1 MKVTANGKTFT
12 FPDGTS
18 TEDIG
23 TAIDE
28 YFAGQSA
35 PTQQGVQQ
43 SPADNSLAS
52 GYAQLATQQKEG
64 LDRSAEQGAVL
75 GAAMRDAVTGE
86 SRMTPE
92 MERLQNVG
100 AAPEL
105 NSLSMDALKAGWS
118 QLFGSDASQEKI
130 LQSMGAKLRQDEKG
144 NTIVSLPSGDYAL
157 NKPGLSPQ
165 DLTSFLANALAF
177 TPAGRA
183 GTVLGAIGKSA
194 ATDLALQGGTSLAGG
209 EDIDPAQ
216 TAISAGIGGVGKGLE
231 NTVSAV
237 SRAVRGEMSPE
248 AKAAVDFASE
258 RNLPLMTSDTLKD
271 KTFMQ
276 GQAQTLGE
284 RVPFFGTG
292 KNRLN
297 QQQAR
302 ENLVRTFSDG
312 LGGIS
317 DKQLYESATKG

>member
-23 TAIDE
+23 AAIDE

-130 LQSMGAKLRQDEKG
+130 LQSMGAKL
-144 NTIVSLPSGDYAL
+144 
-157 NKPGLSPQ
+157 
-165 DLTSFLANALAF
+165 
-177 TPAGRA
+177 
-183 GTVLGAIGKSA
+183 
-194 ATDLALQGGTSLAGG
+194 
-209 EDIDPAQ
+209 
-216 TAISAGIGGVGKGLE
+216 
-231 NTVSAV
+231 
-237 SRAVRGEMSPE
+237 
-248 AKAAVDFASE
+248 
-258 RNLPLMTSDTLKD
+258 
-271 KTFMQ
+271 
-276 GQAQTLGE
+276 
-284 RVPFFGTG
+284 
-292 KNRLN
+292 
-297 QQQAR
+297 
-302 ENLVRTFSDG
+302 
-312 LGGIS
+312 
-317 DKQLYESATKG
+317 